1 VGDQLNL
8 VRKEP
13 SMRILLT
20 SAAAMIGLPV
30 AQPAFA
36 QSQNK
41 APVTSEG
48 RFRMRHL
55 LKGSLAALT
64 MMGSLA
70 IAAPAWAGCADG
82 AALKPTAW
90 SGEQGALFRP
100 ISLGNQGI
108 VGLWDVTFKAPNGAT
123 VDWGYSEWHSDGTE
137 IMNSGGHTP
146 ASGNFC
152 LGVWRQSGPNT
163 YHLKHFPLAYNP
175 VTQQLAAKIIL
186 TEDVTVDHD
195 ADSFSG
201 PFTLDAYDPT
211 GATLLQHVT
220 GTVTGRRVKAQ

>member
-1 VGDQLNL
+1 
-8 VRKEP
+8 
-13 SMRILLT
+13 MRNLLT
-20 SAAAMIGLPV
+20 SAAAMISLPV
-30 AQPAFA
+30 TQPAFA
-36 QSQNK
+36 HRQSK
-41 APVTSEG
+41 APVTGPAERPDEDNSEG

-55 LKGSLAALT
+55 SKGSLAALT
-64 MMGSLA
+64 IMGSLA

-82 AALKPTAW
+82 AALKPATW
-90 SGEQGALFRP
+90 SGEQGALFRQ

-175 VTQQLAAKIIL
+175 ATQQLAAKIIL

-195 ADSFSG
+195 GDSFSG

-220 GTVTGRRVKAQ
+220 GTVTGRRVKPQ

>member
-1 VGDQLNL
+1 
-8 VRKEP
+8 
-13 SMRILLT
+13 MRNLLT